1 MKKLLLFVLLSFIG
15 YQGFVFSQD
24 NEQTQKMLE
33 AKYSSVILD
42 KDNNCFRVDLNGK
55 KGICDLK
62 GKEIISPNKYTS
74 IYTFHVKDG
83 FYGIKIDNKQGAC
96 DLTGKEIIPCKYDGV
111 VFHSSYGS
119 YYGVKLD
126 GKEGACDSTG
136 KEIIPCKY
144 DRVVLH
150 GSYYGVKLNGKEGA
164 CDLNG
169 NEIVPCAYEGLIYS
183 QGEFKYKN
191 SSGSWVPIGDTAV
204 LAEKNASSE
213 SNATISSTPSL
224 TVTQEKP
231 LYFMG
236 KVYVLQ
242 SSDYSKIHMVSF
254 YDVKEFLYMV
264 FNGQTKLEIGRQYG
278 EFTHSNGHIKIAFKD
293 NSATE
298 FDIKMI
304 NNNKVSFS
312 FDGISTPAIYAVGES
327 SDDLFSKNLNQF
339 WGNYNS
345 AQQSTYQSQQQ
356 SQQKV
361 TQRVVCPSCN
371 GTGKTCVL
379 KTVPTYGTHSNV
391 MHRCTNC
398 NQLLG
403 HGITHVQQRCAR
415 CQGMGYIER

>member
-1 MKKLLLFVLLSFIG
+1 M
-15 YQGFVFSQD
+15 
-24 NEQTQKMLE
+24 T
-33 AKYSSVILD
+33 
-42 KDNNCFRVDLNGK
+42 
-55 KGICDLK
+55 
-62 GKEIISPNKYTS
+62 
-74 IYTFHVKDG
+74 
-83 FYGIKIDNKQGAC
+83 
-96 DLTGKEIIPCKYDGV
+96 
-111 VFHSSYGS
+111 
-119 YYGVKLD
+119 
-126 GKEGACDSTG
+126 
-136 KEIIPCKY
+136 
-144 DRVVLH
+144 
-150 GSYYGVKLNGKEGA
+150 
-164 CDLNG
+164 
-169 NEIVPCAYEGLIYS
+169 
-183 QGEFKYKN
+183 
-191 SSGSWVPIGDTAV
+191 
-204 LAEKNASSE
+204 E
-213 SNATISSTPSL
+213 SLTPSL

-242 SSDYSKIHMVSF
+242 SSDYSKIHMISF

-264 FNGQTKLEIGRQYG
+264 FNGQTKSEIGRQYG

-312 FDGISTPAIYAVGES
+312 FDSITTPAIYAVGES

-345 AQQSTYQSQQQ
+345 AQESTSQSQQQ

-403 HGITHVQQRCAR
+403 HGSTHVQQRCAR